1 MLCFSLGSR
10 VRGNDGGACGNDG
23 GACGNDG
30 CPAPPWALTSD
41 PLLVSPWEGEGWAT
55 VVALMVGV
63 WVWVE
68 MACFVFL
75 WVPASAGMT

>member
-30 CPAPPWALTSD
+30 GGFEDGGCWWFWA
-41 PLLVSPWEGEGWAT
+41 SPEGWVT